1 MEMDPDYF
9 KIAEARINSYEDY
22 KKFIKKWLTREKDTH
37 IRNLIWLM
45 L

>member
-1 MEMDPDYF
+1 MLGIPLTTLY
-9 KIAEARINSYEDY
+9 R
-22 KKFIKKWLTREKDTH
+22 KFIKKWLTKEKDTH